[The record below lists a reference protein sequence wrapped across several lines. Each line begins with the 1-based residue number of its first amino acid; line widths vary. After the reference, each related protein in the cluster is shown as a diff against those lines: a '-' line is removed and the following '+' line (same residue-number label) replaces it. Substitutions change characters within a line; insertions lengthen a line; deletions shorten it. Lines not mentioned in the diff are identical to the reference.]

1 MKRWARAIFHNWHIK
16 LTCLGA
22 ATLIWLFIKHNV
34 SEDPARETTPTPIL
48 PGP

>member
-1 MKRWARAIFHNWHIK
+1 MKRWTRAIFHNWHIK

-34 SEDPARETTPTPIL
+34 SEDSGRDAGPGQIMPTE
-48 PGP
+48 